1 MTKVTFQITAMI
13 AAFKGVEAKEGAI
26 VHIGDK
32 VVFAVKQ
39 GKGKRAAYVA
49 PSHAKQA
56 PEAIEGTSVIV
67 MLSLKELRAAKRED
81 MLCVNLSNDVARFT
95 KNPSIGSKPVEV
107 AVAQVETQTVVPE
120 TTVFQIGDAVTARC
134 YHDNNRRYTAQVVK
148 VLKSGVKVAWDD
160 GDPQAQITDPADLR
174 LRKAA

>member
-1 MTKVTFQITAMI
+1 MTKVTFQIAAMI

-39 GKGKRAAYVA
+39 GKGKRAAHVA

-81 MLCVNLSNDVARFT
+81 MLCVNLSNEVARFT
-95 KNPSIGSKPVEV
+95 KNPSIGSKPIEAVAPAEV
-107 AVAQVETQTVVPE
+107 APIVQEA
-120 TTVFQIGDAVTARC
+120 TVFQIGDAVTARC
-134 YHDNNRRYTAQVVK
+134 YHDNNRRYKAEVVK
-148 VLKSGVKVAWDD
+148 ILKSGVKVAWDD
-160 GDPQAQITDPADLR
+160 GDPQAQVTNPADLR